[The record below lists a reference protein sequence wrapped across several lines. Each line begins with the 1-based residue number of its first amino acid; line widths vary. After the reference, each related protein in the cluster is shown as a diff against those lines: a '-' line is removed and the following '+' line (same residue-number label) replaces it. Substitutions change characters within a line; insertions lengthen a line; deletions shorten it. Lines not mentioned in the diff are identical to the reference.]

1 MQEIQETQ
9 VQSLSSGEGNATHL
23 SIYAWKMPQ
32 TEELAGYSSWG
43 CKIVG
48 HNLGTEQQVEF

>member
-9 VQSLSSGEGNATHL
+9 FRSPGSGEGNATHP
-23 SIYAWKMPQ
+23 SIYAWKMPR

-43 CKIVG
+43 RKIVR